1 MKLFFNH
8 AFYFYI
14 NLEKYHPNR
23 RILMSQ
29 ELSSFLLKGF
39 LAAFIYMD
47 LGKLFSS
54 DLCDLVWPL
63 LDKIFFGTPT
73 ELIFPEAL
81 RRLVC

>member
-1 MKLFFNH
+1 MIDFLDH

-39 LAAFIYMD
+39 LAALIYMD
-47 LGKLFSS
+47 LG
-54 DLCDLVWPL
+54 
-63 LDKIFFGTPT
+63 
-73 ELIFPEAL
+73 
-81 RRLVC
+81 